1 MNPTVTDADVFKVLD
16 KISDYEQLL
25 IELCAVIQDG
35 HILLSR
41 AQYDSGYSSMN
52 STYLPEPGVH
62 EITPTSFLGL
72 TENERF
78 SLVTTKP
85 DPKSGIRKRK
95 KVGKECEKEKTE
107 ESSKEPEEEKEPS
120 PVKLSDD
127 PLNWFGLMAP
137 TSLVQAQT
145 RFKSAIERI
154 VEISNLKQELTESLT
169 EFESLSDNFQKK
181 CSVETNED

>member
-1 MNPTVTDADVFKVLD
+1 MNTYKSYKTYIKVHKGLALT
-16 KISDYEQLL
+16 QLL
-25 IELCAVIQDG
+25 KLNIWLYKST
-35 HILLSR
+35 LSF
-41 AQYDSGYSSMN
+41 
-52 STYLPEPGVH
+52 P
-62 EITPTSFLGL
+62 
-72 TENERF
+72 
-78 SLVTTKP
+78 
-85 DPKSGIRKRK
+85 
-95 KVGKECEKEKTE
+95 
-107 ESSKEPEEEKEPS
+107 EPEEEKEPS

-181 CSVETNED
+181 CSVETNEDWSDF